1 MKLLDPLLELL
12 RIPSI
17 STGDADKDAIRQAAE
32 WLSVYIRKAGGEC
45 EIVETSGNPL
55 VVGEFAGPAGA
66 PTVLIYGHYDVQGPE
81 PLDEWESPPFDPQI
95 RDGRVY
101 ARGASDD
108 KGNFWPLLYAACEM
122 HQAGE
127 LPVNVRILIEG
138 EEETA
143 GTSALEWI
151 ENDERGA
158 DCAIIFDSGT
168 LDPSLP
174 AITLGARG
182 WVGGYVTV
190 VTADGDL
197 HSGIYGGSVHNAI
210 HVLNRMLEAVL
221 PGPDG
226 LLRDELR
233 EGIMP
238 IPQVER
244 DSWSSLPSGSMIL
257 QGAGG
262 RALTPTSGDKYYE
275 QNWGDASLDVNF
287 VEAGDPRTVIPA
299 KARAYLTMRL
309 APGQNSDKIAE
320 VIERLMRDGAPLE
333 ANVDVQLS
341 GIKAAW
347 FDPESPPLVI
357 ARQAFERACGVE
369 PLLIRIGGTLPI
381 LAPLADRSI
390 PTLLS
395 GFATIFDGFHAPN
408 ESYRLDALELSE
420 KTCRE
425 LYKGLG
431 DLKPSAKN

>member
-1 MKLLDPLLELL
+1 MLEPLLELL
-12 RIPSI
+12 RIPSV
-17 STGDADKDAIRQAAE
+17 STGEADKDALRQAAE
-32 WLSVYIRKAGGEC
+32 WLVDYVKRAGGEC
-45 EIVETSGNPL
+45 AIVETERNPL
-55 VVGEFAGPAGA
+55 VVGELGPRGA

-81 PLDEWESPPFDPQI
+81 PLDEWESPPFDPQV
-95 RDGRVY
+95 RDGRIY

-108 KGNFWPLLYAACEM
+108 KGNFWPLLYVACEM

-127 LPVNVRILIEG
+127 LQVNVRVLVEG

-168 LDPSLP
+168 LDPSMP

-182 WVGGYVTV
+182 WVGGYLTV

-197 HSGIYGGSVHNAI
+197 HSGIYGGSVHNSI
-210 HVLNRMLEAVL
+210 HVLARMLEAVL

-233 EGIMP
+233 EGIKQ
-238 IPQVER
+238 IPPVER
-244 DSWSSLPSGSMIL
+244 DSWAALPSGSAIL
-257 QGAGG
+257 QGAGA
-262 RALTPTSGDKYYE
+262 RPLTAQSGDRYYE

-287 VEAGDPRTVIPA
+287 LQAGDPRTVIPA

-309 APGQNSDKIAE
+309 APGQNADLMAE
-320 VIERLMRDGAPLE
+320 VIERLLRDAAPPE
-333 ANVDVQLS
+333 AEVEVELS
-341 GIKAAW
+341 GVKAAW
-347 FDPESPPLVI
+347 FDPESPPLLA
-357 ARQAFERACGVE
+357 ARQAFERASGVE

-381 LAPLADRSI
+381 LSPLSDKGI
-390 PTLLS
+390 PTILS

-431 DLKPSAKN
+431 ELSRS